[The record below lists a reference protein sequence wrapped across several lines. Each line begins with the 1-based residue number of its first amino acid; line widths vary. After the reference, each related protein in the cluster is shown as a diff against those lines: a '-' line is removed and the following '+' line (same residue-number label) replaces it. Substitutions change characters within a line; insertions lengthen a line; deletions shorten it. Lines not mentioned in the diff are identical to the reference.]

1 MARANGRLDGRGP
14 EAADGAGSRLL
25 ALRRRGV
32 CDRWMNGPLY
42 RQQPWTVSQGGVSVN
57 RGEIEMCAF
66 YCFMF

>member
-1 MARANGRLDGRGP
+1 
-14 EAADGAGSRLL
+14 
-25 ALRRRGV
+25 
-32 CDRWMNGPLY
+32 MNGPLY